1 MQIGHTIQ
9 PRFNHPA
16 EGSRIP
22 GAIVLLSFIGF
33 SKVVLWRKDRGQYR
47 CFIAAL
53 GDLLRQQTLGLEK
66 VAHSSAG
73 SPLSNFKTN
82 S

>member
-9 PRFNHPA
+9 PGFDHPA

-22 GAIVLLSFIGF
+22 GATVLLSFIGF

-47 CFIAAL
+47 CSIAAL
-53 GDLLRQQTLGLEK
+53 GDLLRQQTLGPEK
-66 VAHSSAG
+66 VAHSSDG
-73 SPLSNFKTN
+73 TPLSNFET
-82 S
+82 SS